1 MELRPAEGSVTSV
14 YIVGVGVGAVA
25 GTWAETPERMPTTDM
40 AAASR
45 GRKVALP
52 SIVISSEKM
61 ARSMGYV
68 SCRLERQASAS
79 IPAIDQV

>member
-14 YIVGVGVGAVA
+14 YVVGVGAGAVA
-25 GTWAETPERMPTTDM
+25 GTWAEKPERIPTTDM

-45 GRKVALP
+45 GSRVALP

-61 ARSMGYV
+61 ARSMGFV
-68 SCRLERQASAS
+68 SCRVKRQASAS
-79 IPAIDQV
+79 IPATDQV